1 MRICFY
7 LVGGTLVAGAVWAG
21 SREPARV
28 TTVVRSDVRTGKL
41 VRSTVVSSRPVTE
54 TVISPAVVSVAVPAA
69 RPAPAP
75 PLALPAGIDEAVER
89 IAAMHALPPALL
101 HSVIKVESNYNPYA
115 LSSKGAQ
122 GLMQL
127 IPSTAR
133 RFGVADAF
141 NPVQNIV
148 GGARYLRYLLNL
160 YHGNYPL
167 ALAAYNAG
175 EANVARFGNR
185 VPPFAETQNY
195 VVLVGRELEEL
206 ARKAAVLEAERK
218 ARESQAKAAE
228 QKKGPGFNH
237 ITEVFAGD
245 GTVRYITR

>member
-7 LVGGTLVAGAVWAG
+7 LVWGTLVAVAAWAG
-21 SREPARV
+21 GIEPARV
-28 TTVVRSDVRTGKL
+28 TTVVRSDVRTGRL
-41 VRSTVVSSRPVTE
+41 VRSTVVSPRLVME
-54 TVISPAVVSVAVPAA
+54 TVIPPAVVSAGVPAT
-69 RPAPAP
+69 RPVPAP
-75 PLALPAGIDEAVER
+75 PAAPPMGIDEAVER
-89 IAAMHALPPALL
+89 IAAMHALPAALL

-133 RFGVADAF
+133 RFGVSDAF

-148 GGARYLRYLLNL
+148 GGARYLRYLLDL
-160 YHGNYPL
+160 FHGSYPL

-185 VPPFAETQNY
+185 IPPFAETQNY
-195 VVLVGRELEEL
+195 VVLVARQLEEL
-206 ARKAAVLEAERK
+206 GRKAAALEAERK

-228 QKKGPGFNH
+228 RKTGPGLNH
-237 ITEVFAGD
+237 ITEVISGD
-245 GTVRYITR
+245 GTVRYLTR